1 MEYAMNVRRGLFRL
15 RSLFGLGDPLL
26 WKADNLVQIAG
37 MNAVTMFETLLKKF
51 SFLREV
57 DVKQWDFILTIA
69 GVFIAVTRLV
79 DLGLRGNRQRKLMR
93 KVGAKLTQWD
103 PTNGR
108 RAFEDCASF
117 YERTFDELTSLGD
130 EPRFVGSDALGSWVV
145 WNVLGRPPQSEKEHQ
160 LVRVVG
166 GMVMHK
172 FFNWWQ
178 EKP

>member
-1 MEYAMNVRRGLFRL
+1 MFSAKRHVSPPMQLHRRAKVSGVQNCRRCCRITPRTAKPMGYAMNVRRGLFRL

-37 MNAVTMFETLLKKF
+37 MNAVTMFESLLKKF

-93 KVGAKLTQWD
+93 KVGAKLTQWN
-103 PTNGR
+103 PTMVGVRLKIVR
-108 RAFEDCASF
+108 RSMREL
-117 YERTFDELTSLGD
+117 LTSLQ
-130 EPRFVGSDALGSWVV
+130 V
-145 WNVLGRPPQSEKEHQ
+145 
-160 LVRVVG
+160 
-166 GMVMHK
+166 
-172 FFNWWQ
+172 
-178 EKP
+178 